1 MTAMRAAV
9 LALAALLA
17 APAVAG
23 PGEGAATA
31 DRKVLTLSGAKAVAA
46 VVEAEA
52 KKHAVGGAVAVVD
65 DGGSLLYLAR
75 IDNTFPAAAVVA
87 VEKARTA
94 AQFRRA
100 TEVFENAIKGGRTSL
115 VAVGVMTPL
124 EGGVPIVGPDGQVL
138 GAVGVSGAASAAQ
151 DNEFAKLAAASLK

>member
-1 MTAMRAAV
+1 MKRFAAPVVAALVATA
-9 LALAALLA
+9 ALAAPNDA
-17 APAVAG
+17 
-23 PGEGAATA
+23 A
-31 DRKVLTLSGAKAVAA
+31 DRMDKKVLTLAGAKSVAA

-52 KKHAVGGAVAVVD
+52 KKNNVGGAVAVVD
-65 DGGSLLYLAR
+65 DGGHLLYLVR

-94 AQFRRA
+94 AQFRRP

-115 VAVGVMTPL
+115 VAVDVMTPL
-124 EGGVPIVGPDGQVL
+124 EGGVPLTAADGQVL

-151 DNEFAKLAAASLK
+151 DNEFAKLAAASVK

>member
-1 MTAMRAAV
+1 MKRFAAPVVAALVATA
-9 LALAALLA
+9 ALAAPNDA
-17 APAVAG
+17 
-23 PGEGAATA
+23 A
-31 DRKVLTLSGAKAVAA
+31 DRMDKKVLTLAGAKSVAA

-52 KKHAVGGAVAVVD
+52 KKNNVGGAVAVVD
-65 DGGSLLYLAR
+65 DGGNLLYLVR

-94 AQFRRA
+94 AQFRRP

-115 VAVGVMTPL
+115 VAVDVMTPL
-124 EGGVPIVGPDGQVL
+124 EGGVPLTAADGQVL

-151 DNEFAKLAAASLK
+151 DNEFAKLAAASVK